1 MADGDQMTDGYI
13 QRTLGALEEGI
24 KRKADTSEVQVE
36 LRRAV
41 EYLIGETRRED
52 RLVMDRIDAVRDHLR
67 RDMNGIEQDIEKQ
80 SETIKETSEELH
92 KVSGKVDNLNR
103 HLAEISELVNGLA
116 SRPATTRG
124 EWIRFAVTV
133 IGILAAIITGNWE
146 AISHI
151 RF

>member
-1 MADGDQMTDGYI
+1 MADGDQMNDGYI

-52 RLVMDRIDAVRDHLR
+52 RLVIDRIDAVRDHLR
-67 RDMNGIEQDIEKQ
+67 RDINGIEKDLEAQAEKAD
-80 SETIKETSEELH
+80 ETVKELH
-92 KVSGKVDNLNR
+92 EVSGKVDGLSKDVAGLR
-103 HLAEISELVNGLA
+103 ELMEGMA
-116 SRPATTRG
+116 SRPRTTVGDWVRWG
-124 EWIRFAVTV
+124 LLAIPLT
-133 IGILAAIITGNWE
+133 IYILTGNWE
-146 AISHI
+146 AISHL